1 MLSNELFV
9 LIVVYVSFWI
19 GSFINLK
26 TELGIVPAFITAAI
40 IPVMA
45 IPFLV
50 LMAIEFIIE
59 NVEKYSKALVPVVF
73 LKSLILS
80 VSMYPELIKIMAI
93 NAMRNYKDGNIVI
106 SMLSRENFKNFEV
119 QIKDSLANAAY

>member
-26 TELGIVPAFITAAI
+26 SELGIVPAVITAAI

-73 LKSLILS
+73 LKSLVLS